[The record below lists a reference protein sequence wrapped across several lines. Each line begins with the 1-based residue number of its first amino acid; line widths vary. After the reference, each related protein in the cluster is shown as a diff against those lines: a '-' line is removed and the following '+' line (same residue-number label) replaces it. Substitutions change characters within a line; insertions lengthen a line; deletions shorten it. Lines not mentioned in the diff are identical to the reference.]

1 MLLKKLPQKRGCV
14 VISDTFSFFISLFL
28 FLFFISLFY
37 FTFLFHFVTNPF
49 LP

>member
-14 VISDTFSFFISLFL
+14 VISDTFSFFISLF
-28 FLFFISLFY
+28 Y